1 MDSVDQLVGVANLTH
16 SIYQNNEQVAQ
27 VEALRSLLET
37 SFLLQHDLKEEKLNH
52 LSRAGFRLVEAPRQ
66 TLLVEALVTQ
76 LLCR

>member
-1 MDSVDQLVGVANLTH
+1 MDSVDQLVVVANLTH

-52 LSRAGFRLVEAPRQ
+52 LSFRKIDGTRHPLHTTVLVQ
-66 TLLVEALVTQ
+66 VQ
-76 LLCR
+76 LIYDM